1 MRMAKLKK
9 LKKDFTKSF
18 RKVKTHGKTG
28 IVETRRIHQ
37 MWKEVRSMSPSIR
50 KRLKILKASAANK
63 YQYLFRSPKGMISM
77 ITLPSYSF
85 RFPASHPRDCKE
97 IMCMKGNFFSDVYR
111 FDTEK
116 EARMVIWKYLSM
128 LSNSNKR
135 GNENTE

>member
-1 MRMAKLKK
+1 MDRI
-9 LKKDFTKSF
+9 KKDFTKSF
-18 RKVKTHGKTG
+18 RKIKTHGKTG

-37 MWKEVRSMSPSIR
+37 MWKEVRSMKPAIR
-50 KRLKILKASAANK
+50 MKLKILKASAANK
-63 YQYLFRSPKGMISM
+63 YQYLFRSPNGMISM
-77 ITLPSYSF
+77 ITVPSYSF
-85 RFPASHPRDCKE
+85 TTHKADCKE